1 MVALDEEVVPLVQ
14 PFEKANFRE
23 LRELAIFSPVASLA
37 RKDQIPD
44 SVNTIA
50 QSVQLQYMG
59 KEVIDIC
66 KIGRFGGHRYVGKA
80 VKTFPLLVS
89 VQGMPAAGNC
99 PSLKRPIVH
108 DEALIISV
116 VCNSQHATW
125 QIELPSC
132 LNEPPASFYF
142 GRKVLTLICFG
153 EAEQVFG
160 EPDSLLFPLSFIRKK
175 TLFNL
180 LLNFSISIN
189 PL

>member
-14 PFEKANFRE
+14 PFEKTNFRE

-44 SVNTIA
+44 SVKKSA
-50 QSVQLQYMG
+50 QSVRLQCMG
-59 KEVIDIC
+59 KEVIDDR
-66 KIGRFGGHRYVGKA
+66 KIGRFGGHRYVGEA

-89 VQGMPAAGNC
+89 VQRIPASGNC
-99 PSLKRPIVH
+99 LSLKRPIVH

-125 QIELPSC
+125 QIEFPSC
-132 LNEPPASFYF
+132 LNESPASFYF

-160 EPDSLLFPLSFIRKK
+160 ERMPFSFPLRSSVKK
-175 TLFNL
+175 RV
-180 LLNFSISIN
+180 SIS
-189 PL
+189 PAWTT